1 MRIVKKYL
9 KNWAQEASPFWCG
22 DCRNLTQLAI
32 ILHSRGN
39 MAEGFQG
46 ILTIAI
52 ATPVRT

>member
-9 KNWAQEASPFWCG
+9 KNWAQGASLFWCG